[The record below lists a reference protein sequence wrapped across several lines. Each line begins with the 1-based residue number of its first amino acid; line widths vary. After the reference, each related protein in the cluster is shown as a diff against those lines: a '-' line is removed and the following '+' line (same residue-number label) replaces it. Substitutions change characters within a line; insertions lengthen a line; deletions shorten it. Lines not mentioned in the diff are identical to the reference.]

1 MTLPAHVKYLIIGA
15 GVHGLSIDSEGN
27 FYTAEVDSG
36 RVQKFRPK
44 PGANPAQLV
53 SKPVYSAWK

>member
-1 MTLPAHVKYLIIGA
+1 MW

-36 RVQKFRPK
+36 RAQKYK
-44 PGANPAQLV
+44 PRAGANPAYLLTRLPA
-53 SKPVYSAWK
+53 SSTGTR